1 MTISVEELV
10 KATKRRPRRD
20 IKDIAPYLR
29 HVKVDEQGFMRI
41 AGARPTIE
49 SLSRNLRRLEQRDPV
64 EPPGSRMTLDREFA
78 RPERR
83 PTLDELYE
91 ELLARL
97 RARRRQRGP

>member
-10 KATKRRPRRD
+10 SATKRRPRRD

-49 SLSRNLRRLEQRDPV
+49 SLARNLRRLEHRDPA
-64 EPPGSRMTLDREFA
+64 EPESSRMTMDRVFA

-83 PTLDELYE
+83 PTLDELYQ

-97 RARRRQRGP
+97 QTRRRQKGP